1 MYNQYLSSNTI
12 PNHYYF
18 YFNLT
23 FQADVDNNG
32 FVDKKEF
39 LDLVQKKSVHL
50 SETQQNTIKEYLK
63 VSNKKYS

>member
-1 MYNQYLSSNTI
+1 MYSQNLSSITI
-12 PNHYYF
+12 LNNYF
-18 YFNLT
+18 YSNLT

-63 VSNKKYS
+63 VSKTML

>member
-1 MYNQYLSSNTI
+1 MYSQNLSSITI
-12 PNHYYF
+12 LNNYF
-18 YFNLT
+18 YSNLT